1 MKRQDLLL
9 PLFLTFAKI
18 GCFTFGGGYAMIS
31 VISHECVDKRS
42 WITHEDM
49 ANITVI
55 AESTPGPIAI
65 NCATFVG
72 YKQAGILGAISA
84 TLGIV
89 LPSFLCIWIISL
101 FLDGF
106 LEIPLVANA
115 FLGIKVAVGILILD
129 AGITMLR
136 KMKKTTLT
144 LSLCIL
150 SALILLTADIFALH
164 FSTIVLML
172 AAGLIGL
179 LAQALSRRKEVS
191 DHDLP

>member
-1 MKRQDLLL
+1 M
-9 PLFLTFAKI
+9 
-18 GCFTFGGGYAMIS
+18 
-31 VISHECVDKRS
+31 
-42 WITHEDM
+42 
-49 ANITVI
+49 
-55 AESTPGPIAI
+55 
-65 NCATFVG
+65 
-72 YKQAGILGAISA
+72 
-84 TLGIV
+84 
-89 LPSFLCIWIISL
+89 
-101 FLDGF
+101 
-106 LEIPLVANA
+106 ANA

>member
-150 SALILLTADIFALH
+150 SALILLAADIFALH